1 MSAPSILVVD
11 DDTEL
16 CGMIVRYLGDDGF
29 AVDKAHNGRDGL
41 QAIGNQ
47 RYDLVILDVM
57 MPEMSGQDVLHRL
70 RSDPSL
76 GSSPPVLM
84 LTARGDEVDRIIG
97 LETGADDYLA
107 KPCSLRELAA
117 RIRAILRRT
126 NGATG
131 IAAENGRI
139 AVGSIVVHLNKRTAD
154 FAGRP
159 LGLTGAEYSVLLC
172 LARAEG
178 SPVSKESLTRVA
190 LGREFHPNDRSIDM
204 HVANLRKKLAQ
215 AGAENTQV
223 RTLRG
228 KGYWLVVAADS

>member
-16 CGMIVRYLGDDGF
+16 CGMVVRYLSGDGF
-29 AVDKAHNGRDGL
+29 IVDKAHNGRDGL

-47 RYDLVILDVM
+47 HYDLVILDVM

-70 RSDPSL
+70 RTDSSL

-126 NGATG
+126 NGDSEV
-131 IAAENGRI
+131 AAENGFI
-139 AVGSIVVHLNKRTAD
+139 SVGSIVVDLNNRTAEFD
-154 FAGRP
+154 GQP

-172 LARAEG
+172 LARADG
-178 SPVSKESLTRVA
+178 RPVSKESLTRVA
-190 LGREFHPNDRSIDM
+190 LGRDFHPHDRSIDM
-204 HVANLRKKLAQ
+204 HIANLRKKMAQ

-228 KGYWLVVAADS
+228 KGYWLVIAADS